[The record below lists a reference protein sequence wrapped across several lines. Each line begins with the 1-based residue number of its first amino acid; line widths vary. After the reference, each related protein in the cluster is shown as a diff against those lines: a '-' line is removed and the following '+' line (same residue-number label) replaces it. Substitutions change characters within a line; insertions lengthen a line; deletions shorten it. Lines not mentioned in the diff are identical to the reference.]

1 MFLVRSNEFG
11 LLGVVVFSSAIGL
24 SLAISISNCNFSG
37 ISGDVVGL
45 RMGLQGLAC
54 CSTVAWRAIE
64 SRVRGVTAPKEE
76 SSYQTMFKWFKYYLI
91 IAMNKLLHGEH
102 RARWVTISNDEYE
115 SMKSTIEVLSDNEL
129 LRQIQE
135 SREDYRRGRFKKLSE
150 LIDS

>member
-1 MFLVRSNEFG
+1 VAAPEDE
-11 LLGVVVFSSAIGL
+11 
-24 SLAISISNCNFSG
+24 SG
-37 ISGDVVGL
+37 
-45 RMGLQGLAC
+45 
-54 CSTVAWRAIE
+54 
-64 SRVRGVTAPKEE
+64 
-76 SSYQTMFKWFKYYLI
+76 YQIMFKWFKYHLI
-91 IAMNKLLHGEH
+91 ITMNELLHGEH